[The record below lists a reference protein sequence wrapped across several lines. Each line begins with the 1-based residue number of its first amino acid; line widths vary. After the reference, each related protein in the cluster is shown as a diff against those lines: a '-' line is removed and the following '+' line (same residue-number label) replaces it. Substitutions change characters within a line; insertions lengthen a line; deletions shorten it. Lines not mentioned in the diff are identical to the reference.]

1 MTSLKSFRNRLAWLF
16 MWDFR
21 KRPAGQKIREPV
33 RKQIMRK
40 KNRTGKRLRLTPL
53 ILGGYAAFLGFGLIV
68 IGLAEMKEGIG
79 IVRLLIGLGMAGF
92 GLLGIWDGVRDLVGP
107 DKKSEQ
113 SPASQFILTDTSG
126 NRTSNVTVEILQKQL
141 ESLMESDK
149 GGVFKLQIL
158 PPFPVQEIGN
168 ISQIFCIFHEVFRL
182 TLFLEESKGGYESY
196 HKSAEFDEAKNWL
209 EKLLIGSADLSGWN
223 KMENAPL
230 WEEYDDED
238 ESNEEEDAGWE
249 EGSVCS
255 GEVKESPEDT
265 DELSEPA
272 ADFDKP
278 NSLINTEEATTGKN
292 ETDTRQTEE
301 HIKSFWQQLQR
312 EQKGQM
318 RNWRQLLVIFG
329 ESWHD
334 EHNFFSTR
342 DVELAIEGI
351 HEGKYTK
358 VFMNWGTQALD
369 FFPGVQ
375 NDLMVIWCTNNTGKG
390 NTRFLAKEGT
400 VTQVKFWLVNYLK
413 SGVFEEMSGWADV
426 TAQIEKAN
434 RKGKK
439 KHGKVF

>member
-1 MTSLKSFRNRLAWLF
+1 
-16 MWDFR
+16 
-21 KRPAGQKIREPV
+21 
-33 RKQIMRK
+33 
-40 KNRTGKRLRLTPL
+40 
-53 ILGGYAAFLGFGLIV
+53 
-68 IGLAEMKEGIG
+68 
-79 IVRLLIGLGMAGF
+79 
-92 GLLGIWDGVRDLVGP
+92 
-107 DKKSEQ
+107 
-113 SPASQFILTDTSG
+113 
-126 NRTSNVTVEILQKQL
+126 
-141 ESLMESDK
+141 
-149 GGVFKLQIL
+149 
-158 PPFPVQEIGN
+158 
-168 ISQIFCIFHEVFRL
+168 L

-209 EKLLIGSADLSGWN
+209 EKLLIGSADLSGW
-223 KMENAPL
+223 KKIENGY
-230 WEEYDDED
+230 EDED
-238 ESNEEEDAGWE
+238 ESSEEEDTEWE
-249 EGSVCS
+249 ESS
-255 GEVKESPEDT
+255 TYRGETEDSPENT
-265 DELSEPA
+265 DETAEPVTG
-272 ADFDKP
+272 FDKP
-278 NSLINTEEATTGKN
+278 DALIDTEEATAGKS

-301 HIKSFWQQLQR
+301 NIKSFWQQLQR

-318 RNWRQLLVIFG
+318 RNWCQLLVIFG

-334 EHNFFSTR
+334 EHTFFSAR
-342 DVELAIEGI
+342 DVELAIDGI

-358 VFMNWGTQALD
+358 VVLEWGTQALD

>member
-1 MTSLKSFRNRLAWLF
+1 
-16 MWDFR
+16 
-21 KRPAGQKIREPV
+21 
-33 RKQIMRK
+33 MRK
-40 KNRTGKRLRLTPL
+40 NNRTGKRLRLTPL
-53 ILGGYAAFLGFGLIV
+53 ILGGYGAFLGFGLIV

-92 GLLGIWDGVRDLVGP
+92 GLLGIWDGVRDLVRP
-107 DKKSEQ
+107 DKRPEQ
-113 SPASQFILTDTSG
+113 APVSQFILTDTSG

-141 ESLMESDK
+141 ESLMESEK

-196 HKSAEFDEAKNWL
+196 HKSAEFDEAKEWF
-209 EKLLIGSADLSGWN
+209 EKLLTGSADLSEW
-223 KMENAPL
+223 KKIENGYD
-230 WEEYDDED
+230 EEE
-238 ESNEEEDAGWE
+238 ESSGEEDAGWE
-249 EGSVCS
+249 EDSICP
-255 GEVKESPEDT
+255 GETDDSLEDT
-265 DELSEPA
+265 NEAAEPA
-272 ADFDKP
+272 ADSDKP
-278 NSLINTEEATTGKN
+278 DSLINTEEAAAGKS
-292 ETDTRQTEE
+292 EADTRQTEE

-334 EHNFFSTR
+334 EHTFFSVR
-342 DVELAIEGI
+342 DVELAIDGI
-351 HEGKYTK
+351 HEGTYTK
-358 VFMNWGTQALD
+358 VFLEWGTQAFD
-369 FFPGVQ
+369 IFPGVQ

-400 VTQVKFWLVNYLK
+400 VAQVKFWLVNYLN
-413 SGVFEEMSGWADV
+413 SGVFEEMNGWTDI
-426 TAQIEKAN
+426 TGQIEKAN

-439 KHGKVF
+439 KHG

>member
-1 MTSLKSFRNRLAWLF
+1 

-21 KRPAGQKIREPV
+21 NRPAEQENEKAGRE
-33 RKQIMRK
+33 QMMRK
-40 KNRTGKRLRLTPL
+40 NNRTGKRLRLTPL
-53 ILGGYAAFLGFGLIV
+53 ILGGYGAFLGFGLIV

-92 GLLGIWDGVRDLVGP
+92 GLLGIWDGVRDLVRP
-107 DKKSEQ
+107 DKRPEQ
-113 SPASQFILTDTSG
+113 APVSQFILTDTSG

-141 ESLMESDK
+141 ESLMESEK

-196 HKSAEFDEAKNWL
+196 HKSAAFDEAKEWF
-209 EKLLIGSADLSGWN
+209 EKLLTGSADLSGW
-223 KMENAPL
+223 KKIENGYD
-230 WEEYDDED
+230 EEE
-238 ESNEEEDAGWE
+238 ESSGEEDAGWE
-249 EGSVCS
+249 EDSICP
-255 GEVKESPEDT
+255 GEADDSPEDT
-265 DELSEPA
+265 DEAAEPA
-272 ADFDKP
+272 VGFDKP
-278 NSLINTEEATTGKN
+278 ESLINTEEAAAGKS
-292 ETDTRQTEE
+292 EADTRQTEE

-334 EHNFFSTR
+334 EHTFFSVR
-342 DVELAIEGI
+342 DVELAIDGI
-351 HEGKYTK
+351 HEGTYTK
-358 VFMNWGTQALD
+358 VFLEWGTQAFD
-369 FFPGVQ
+369 IFPGVQ

-400 VTQVKFWLVNYLK
+400 VAQVKFWLVNDLN
-413 SGVFEEMSGWADV
+413 SGVFEERNGWTDI
-426 TAQIEKAN
+426 TGQIEKAN
-434 RKGKK
+434 RKGKQ
-439 KHGKVF
+439 KHG

>member
-1 MTSLKSFRNRLAWLF
+1 MKRFRNRRVWLF

-21 KRPAGQKIREPV
+21 NRPAEQENEKAGRE
-33 RKQIMRK
+33 QMMRK
-40 KNRTGKRLRLTPL
+40 NNRTGKRLRLTPL
-53 ILGGYAAFLGFGLIV
+53 ILGGYGAFLGFGLIV

-92 GLLGIWDGVRDLVGP
+92 GLLGIWDGVRDLVRP
-107 DKKSEQ
+107 DKRPEQ
-113 SPASQFILTDTSG
+113 APVSQFILTDTSG

-141 ESLMESDK
+141 ESLMESEK

-196 HKSAEFDEAKNWL
+196 HKSAEFDEAKEWF
-209 EKLLIGSADLSGWN
+209 EKLLTGSADLSEW
-223 KMENAPL
+223 KKIENGYD
-230 WEEYDDED
+230 EEE
-238 ESNEEEDAGWE
+238 ESSGEEDAGWE
-249 EGSVCS
+249 EDSICP
-255 GEVKESPEDT
+255 GETDDSLEDT
-265 DELSEPA
+265 NEAAEPA
-272 ADFDKP
+272 ADSDKP
-278 NSLINTEEATTGKN
+278 DSLINTEEAAAGKS
-292 ETDTRQTEE
+292 EADTRQTEE

-334 EHNFFSTR
+334 EHTFFSVR
-342 DVELAIEGI
+342 DVELAIDGI
-351 HEGKYTK
+351 HEGTYTK
-358 VFMNWGTQALD
+358 VFLEWGTQAFD
-369 FFPGVQ
+369 IFPGVQ

-400 VTQVKFWLVNYLK
+400 VAQVKFWLVNDLN
-413 SGVFEEMSGWADV
+413 SGVFEERNGWTDI
-426 TAQIEKAN
+426 TGQIEKAN
-434 RKGKK
+434 RKGKQ
-439 KHGKVF
+439 KHG

>member
-1 MTSLKSFRNRLAWLF
+1 

-21 KRPAGQKIREPV
+21 NKPTGQENEKAGRE
-33 RKQIMRK
+33 QMMK
-40 KNRTGKRLRLTPL
+40 KNNKTGKRLRLTPL

-68 IGLAEMKEGIG
+68 IGFAEMKEGIG
-79 IVRLLIGLGMAGF
+79 IVRLLIGTGMAGF
-92 GLLGIWDGVRDLVGP
+92 GLLGIWDGVRDLVEP
-107 DKKSEQ
+107 DKKTEQ
-113 SPASQFILTDTSG
+113 APDSQFILTDTSG
-126 NRTSNVTVEILQKQL
+126 NRTSNVTAEVLQKQM
-141 ESLMESDK
+141 ESLMGSDK
-149 GGVFKLQIL
+149 GGIFRLQIL
-158 PPFPVQEIGN
+158 PPFAVQEIGN
-168 ISQIFCIFHEVFRL
+168 ISQIFCMYHQLFRL
-182 TLFLEESKGGYESY
+182 TVFLDESKGGYESY
-196 HKSAEFDEAKNWL
+196 HKSAEFDEAKDWF
-209 EKLLIGSADLSGWN
+209 EKLLTGSADLSGW
-223 KMENAPL
+223 KKIENG
-230 WEEYDDED
+230 YDDEE
-238 ESNEEEDAGWE
+238 ESSGEDDTEWE
-249 EGSVCS
+249 ENSICL
-255 GEVKESPEDT
+255 GETEDSLEDT
-265 DELSEPA
+265 DEAAEPA
-272 ADFDKP
+272 ADFNKP
-278 NSLINTEEATTGKN
+278 DSLRNTEEIGARKS
-292 ETDTRQTEE
+292 EADIRQTEE
-301 HIKSFWQQLQR
+301 YIKSFWQQLQR

-334 EHNFFSTR
+334 EHTFFSAR
-342 DVELAIEGI
+342 DVELAIDGI

-358 VFMNWGTQALD
+358 VFLEWGTQVLD